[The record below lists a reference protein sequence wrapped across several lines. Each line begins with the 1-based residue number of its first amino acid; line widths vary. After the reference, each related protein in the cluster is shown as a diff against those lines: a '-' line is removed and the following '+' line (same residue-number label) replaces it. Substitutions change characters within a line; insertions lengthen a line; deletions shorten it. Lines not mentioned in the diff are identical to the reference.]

1 MKKYIKELAEKVVRG
16 EFLEKEE
23 AKKLLSIDSVSL
35 SGLLEQANRIRA
47 YFRGRKVHLCSI
59 TNAKS
64 GACSQD
70 CKFCSQS
77 IHYSTN
83 TPAYPLIEP
92 GEMLAR
98 AEFAF
103 KKKTERFCL
112 VTSGGKL
119 TDKEIDLVCT
129 GIRLIK
135 NLFPTLKLD
144 ASLGAISKKNAKK
157 LKQAGLIRYNH
168 NLETS
173 ENFFPK
179 ICTTHTFKQRF
190 STVRILKEVGLEV
203 CCGGIFGLGE
213 SEIDRLNLAFSLRK
227 LDVDCIPINLLNPIK
242 GTPLENNQLLS
253 HQEAFKM
260 IAIFRFIHPE
270 KEIKICGGR
279 QAVLKDKQS
288 GIFFAG
294 ADSIILGDYLTTK
307 GSKPSDD
314 FVMIKSLG
322 LET

>member
-1 MKKYIKELAEKVVRG
+1 MRGLIVNLANKVISGEL
-16 EFLEKEE
+16 LEKKE
-23 AKKLLSIDSVSL
+23 AMKLLSTSSL
-35 SGLLEQANRIRA
+35 SLPGLLEQANRIRS
-47 YFRGRKVHLCSI
+47 YFRGKKVHLCSI

-70 CKFCSQS
+70 CKFCAQS
-77 IHYSTN
+77 IHYGRN
-83 TPAYPLIEP
+83 TSRYPLIEP
-92 GEMLAR
+92 NEMLDR
-98 AEFAF
+98 AKIAF

-129 GIRLIK
+129 GLRLIK
-135 NLFPTLKLD
+135 NLLPGLKLD
-144 ASLGAISKKNAKK
+144 ASLGLISKKNAKK
-157 LKQAGLIRYNH
+157 LKQAGLTRYNH

-173 ENFFPK
+173 EKFFPK

-190 STVRILKEVGLEV
+190 STVRILKDVGLEV

-213 SEIDRLNLAFSLRK
+213 SEADRLNLAFSLRE

-242 GTPLENNQLLS
+242 NTPLGNNELLS
-253 HQEAFKM
+253 YQEAFKM
-260 IAIFRFIHPE
+260 IAIFRFIHPH

-279 QAVLKDKQS
+279 QSVLKDKQS
-288 GIFFAG
+288 KIFFAG

-307 GSKPSDD
+307 GSKSSDD
-314 FVMIKSLG
+314 FAMIKSLG